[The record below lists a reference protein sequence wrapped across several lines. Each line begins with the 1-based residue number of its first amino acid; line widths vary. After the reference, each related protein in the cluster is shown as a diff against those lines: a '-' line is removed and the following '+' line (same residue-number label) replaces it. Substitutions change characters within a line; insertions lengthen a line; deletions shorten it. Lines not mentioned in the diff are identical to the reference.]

1 MSSIPTRDAIYG
13 TKCWKEGKDTCSVV
27 KHIKAALN
35 EYIGWM
41 ADSPLPHAALI
52 TVFNPS

>member
-1 MSSIPTRDAIYG
+1 MPFMGS
-13 TKCWKEGKDTCSVV
+13 WKEGKDTCSVV

-35 EYIGWM
+35 EYIGRM